1 MSNNFQHKFHNFS
14 QEFCLDCAE
23 AGKRYVI
30 CRCNL
35 AEPTKT
41 RLAELGMISGATVAV
56 ARKAPTGTPLQLAV
70 QGYWL
75 CLRREQAQ
83 GFFVREKFE

>member
-14 QEFCLDCAE
+14 QEFCLSTATIGKHYIICA
-23 AGKRYVI
+23 
-30 CRCNL
+30 CNL

-41 RLAELGMISGATVAV
+41 RLAELGMVSGATVAI
-56 ARKAPTGTPLQLAV
+56 ARKAPTGSPLQLAI

-83 GFFVREKFE
+83 GFLVREKFE